1 MLKVTKK
8 NFSEYFVENVPLI
21 TKGGDDDDYHYE
33 WKREMKSKSLSNL
46 RALRNDNTF
55 ESVSIW
61 REQKSLIQQSLNFLR
76 KRKIESV
83 GNGNAGDDQSINGN
97 ESTDSSSIY
106 DDISQSDNKSKRLK
120 NLTSNATR
128 KRKSAVS
135 ARERNLRRLE
145 SNERERMRMHS
156 LNDAFQGLRE
166 VIPHVRL
173 ERKLSKIETLTLA
186 KNYIMA
192 LTNVV
197 CSHRGE
203 TSPYETASCVAS
215 TSSSDD
221 TISNDDSV
229 TNNDNEEIPVFNGR
243 NSSRNKTCIADSDI
257 FVNGLNGVVS
267 DATVA
272 TKLIQIDNKDQ

>member
-1 MLKVTKK
+1 
-8 NFSEYFVENVPLI
+8 
-21 TKGGDDDDYHYE
+21 
-33 WKREMKSKSLSNL
+33 MKSKSLSNL
-46 RALRNDNTF
+46 RTALRNDNTF

-76 KRKIESV
+76 KRKIESE
-83 GNGNAGDDQSINGN
+83 GNGKTGDDQSINGN

-106 DDISQSDNKSKRLK
+106 DDIIQSDGKSKRLK
-120 NLTSNATR
+120 NLSSNVTR

-203 TSPYETASCVAS
+203 TSPYETNACVAS
-215 TSSSDD
+215 SASGGTSSDD
-221 TISNDDSV
+221 GVSNDDSI
-229 TNNDNEEIPVFNGR
+229 TNNDN
-243 NSSRNKTCIADSDI
+243 
-257 FVNGLNGVVS
+257 
-267 DATVA
+267 
-272 TKLIQIDNKDQ
+272 DNEG

>member
-1 MLKVTKK
+1 
-8 NFSEYFVENVPLI
+8 
-21 TKGGDDDDYHYE
+21 
-33 WKREMKSKSLSNL
+33 MKSKSSSNL
-46 RALRNDNTF
+46 QTALRNDNTF
-55 ESVSIW
+55 DTVSIW

-76 KRKIESV
+76 NRKIENV
-83 GNGNAGDDQSINGN
+83 GNKGADEQSINGN
-97 ESTDSSSIY
+97 ESTDSSSVY
-106 DDISQSDNKSKRLK
+106 DDILQSRSGSKRLK
-120 NLTSNATR
+120 NSSSNTSR

-203 TSPYETASCVAS
+203 TSPYEMLTPSVPS
-215 TSSSDD
+215 TSSDD
-221 TISNDDSV
+221 ANSNDDSY
-229 TNNDNEEIPVFNGR
+229 TNNEEIPIFNGR
-243 NSSRNKTCIADSDI
+243 IYKNVTSFEETQ
-257 FVNGLNGVVS
+257 VLHTVS
-267 DATVA
+267 DATVTA
-272 TKLIQIDNKDQ
+272 KLRKIENQGQ